1 MCPFKN
7 VAVLT
12 PVAANVTLY
21 GNRVFADIIKVRL
34 KVRPPLIRV
43 DPNSNKSVLIKVR
56 KTEDRV

>member
-1 MCPFKN
+1 M
-7 VAVLT
+7 T
-12 PVAANVTLY
+12 VTLY